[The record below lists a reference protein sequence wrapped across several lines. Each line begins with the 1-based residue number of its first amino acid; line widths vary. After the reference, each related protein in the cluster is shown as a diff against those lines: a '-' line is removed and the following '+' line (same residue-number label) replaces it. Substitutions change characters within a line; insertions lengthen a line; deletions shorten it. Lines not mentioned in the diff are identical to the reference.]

1 MYRNDH
7 ISLLRDSMLPNVLN
21 FAFIYF
27 IVTEK
32 KKITLKEKEIVKR
45 NTVLTKFK
53 TNSVCLHFSRKPL
66 PNKNP

>member
-1 MYRNDH
+1 MLRKKTKKTKTKKLINKVTYRNDH

-32 KKITLKEKEIVKR
+32 KKITLKEK
-45 NTVLTKFK
+45 
-53 TNSVCLHFSRKPL
+53 
-66 PNKNP
+66 